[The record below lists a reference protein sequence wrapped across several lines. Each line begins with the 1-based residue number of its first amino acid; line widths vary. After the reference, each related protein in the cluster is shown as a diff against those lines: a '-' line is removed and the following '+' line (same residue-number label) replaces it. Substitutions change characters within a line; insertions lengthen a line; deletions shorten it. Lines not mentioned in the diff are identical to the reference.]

1 VFSVSEVVS
10 KLNPALP
17 EAGVFKVDGDE
28 ALEAEVLIL
37 PKPKLAP
44 LDSGELHVNAMFEEA
59 GAPPK
64 LNVELQPEG
73 ANLNCLLGEE
83 VMAGVLRIR
92 RIVYRITFNKA
103 S

>member
-1 VFSVSEVVS
+1 MFSVGGAVS

-17 EAGVFKVDGDE
+17 EVGFFKLDGDE

-44 LDSGELHVNAMFEEA
+44 PLDSGELNVNGMFEEA

-73 ANLNCLLGEE
+73 GAN
-83 VMAGVLRIR
+83 
-92 RIVYRITFNKA
+92 
-103 S
+103 